1 VRSFNGPTK
10 VMHHIAHASYIAPED
25 IARFAELGVVADL
38 SPFLW
43 YPTSFLEGH
52 KQTMGEARALRF
64 WPNKDLLAAGAL
76 LAGGSDWPVMP
87 NPDPWDGIE
96 GLVTR
101 RNPSGEF
108 PGAALWPEQA
118 IDVATALEIF
128 TINSARAIG
137 LGDTVGSIE
146 IGKSADL
153 IVLDR
158 NVLETPAD
166 DLAETKVLT
175 TWFEGRVVYERA

>member
-1 VRSFNGPTK
+1 MR
-10 VMHHIAHASYIAPED
+10 
-25 IARFAELGVVADL
+25 
-38 SPFLW
+38 
-43 YPTSFLEGH
+43 
-52 KQTMGEARALRF
+52 
-64 WPNKDLLAAGAL
+64 
-76 LAGGSDWPVMP
+76 SDWPVLE

-101 RNPSGEF
+101 QNPSGEF
-108 PGAALWPEQA
+108 PGVALWPEQA

-158 NVLETPAD
+158 NLFETKPT
-166 DLAETKVLT
+166 DLADTKVQT
-175 TWFEGRVVYERA
+175 TWFEGRVVHERG

>member
-1 VRSFNGPTK
+1 MDQARGCANSNGC
-10 VMHHIAHASYIAPED
+10 MLAP
-25 IARFAELGVVADL
+25 
-38 SPFLW
+38 
-43 YPTSFLEGH
+43 
-52 KQTMGEARALRF
+52 
-64 WPNKDLLAAGAL
+64 
-76 LAGGSDWPVMP
+76 
-87 NPDPWDGIE
+87 
-96 GLVTR
+96 
-101 RNPSGEF
+101 
-108 PGAALWPEQA
+108 ALWPEQA

-166 DLAETKVLT
+166 DLADTKVLA